1 MRSLLLTV
9 GVLFYSFGY
18 AQHFAFELW
27 HDGRLV
33 LDSGDTL
40 KGNIKYNMQED
51 LIQLQA
57 SGRNETFTA
66 RKVLFF
72 EIFDNTVKHYR
83 PFYSLPYSS
92 NGTYKA
98 PVFFELLKEGKLT
111 LLARESIEYR
121 TYSSPYSFYGSYTRL
136 VLVNKYFLL
145 QENGEIKDVVDKKN
159 EWLGLMGNRA
169 EEVQKYAKA
178 NRLDFDNKEELVKI
192 IDYYNSFFTKK

>member
-9 GVLFYSFGY
+9 GVLFYSLGY

-40 KGNIKYNMQED
+40 KGNIKYNMQEE

-83 PFYSLPYSS
+83 QFYSL
-92 NGTYKA
+92 
-98 PVFFELLKEGKLT
+98 
-111 LLARESIEYR
+111 
-121 TYSSPYSFYGSYTRL
+121 
-136 VLVNKYFLL
+136 
-145 QENGEIKDVVDKKN
+145 
-159 EWLGLMGNRA
+159 
-169 EEVQKYAKA
+169 
-178 NRLDFDNKEELVKI
+178 
-192 IDYYNSFFTKK
+192 

>member
-1 MRSLLLTV
+1 MRALLITV
-9 GVLFYSFGY
+9 CVLLYSSGF

-27 HDGRLV
+27 HDGKLV
-33 LDSGDTL
+33 LDTGDTL
-40 KGNIKYNMQED
+40 RGNIKYNMQEN

-57 SGRNETFTA
+57 SGRNESLTA

-83 PFYSLPYSS
+83 QFYSLPYSS

-98 PVFFELLKEGKLT
+98 PVFFELLEEGKIT
-111 LLARESIEYR
+111 LLGRESIEYR

-145 QENGEIKDVVDKKN
+145 QENGEIKDAIDKKN
-159 EWLGLMGNRA
+159 DWLGLMGNKG
-169 EEVQKYAKA
+169 EDVHKYAKA
-178 NRLDFDNKEELVKI
+178 NKLDFDNKEELVKI

>member
-1 MRSLLLTV
+1 MRALLITV
-9 GVLFYSFGY
+9 CVLLYSSGF

-27 HDGRLV
+27 HDGKMV
-33 LDSGDTL
+33 LDTGDTL
-40 KGNIKYNMQED
+40 RGNIKYNMQEN

-57 SGRNETFTA
+57 SGRNESLTA

-83 PFYSLPYSS
+83 QFYSLPYSS

-98 PVFFELLKEGKLT
+98 PIFFELLEEGKIT
-111 LLARESIEYR
+111 LLGRESIEYK

-145 QENGEIKDVVDKKN
+145 QENGEIKDAIDKKN
-159 EWLGLMGNRA
+159 EWLSLMGNRG
-169 EEVQKYAKA
+169 EDVHKYAKA
-178 NRLDFDNKEELVKI
+178 NKLDFDNKEELVKI